1 MQLEEIDMAALGPIA
16 GSGDLFDVD
25 FAAAGFG
32 VRPMFT
38 HKACLGNFSYTDEP
52 AGSVTMAYK
61 AYGEVYDNNM
71 LERNETTC
79 VVCYAIYQDFVG

>member
-38 HKACLGNFSYTDEP
+38 QKACLGNFSNTDEP
-52 AGSVTMAYK
+52 AKGS
-61 AYGEVYDNNM
+61 
-71 LERNETTC
+71 
-79 VVCYAIYQDFVG
+79 Q